1 MGMVLRQNG
10 TIYHIVAIHHNIQQ
24 GCSLCNFSFKETAD
38 FCLRGAENVA
48 QFVEF
53 LASTHETLDSKSCTT

>member
-1 MGMVLRQNG
+1 MVLRQNG
-10 TIYHIVAIHHNIQQ
+10 TIYHMVAIHHNIQQ

-38 FCLRGAENVA
+38 FCLRGAEDVA